1 MTIPIERTIAVLN
14 ARQFLIELSVVQDDV
29 DLEVLRKRA
38 RMLLRHFPER
48 VHFHLSAAFVPEIW
62 ADPDVK

>member
-48 VHFHLSAAFVPEIW
+48 VHFHHSAAFVFQKFGRIRT
-62 ADPDVK
+62 